1 LSWWG
6 KLVGGAFGFMLGG
19 PLGALLGVALG
30 HNFDKGL
37 KALPEGA
44 LPEDDGGFASGD
56 RERVQ
61 TAFFTATFAV
71 MGRVAKADGRVSP
84 EEIRMAEAVMAE
96 MSLDSARRKAAINL
110 FSQGKSN
117 DFDLDAVLE
126 QFRREC
132 HGRST
137 LIGMFVEIQLQAA
150 YADGRLDP
158 QEDRLLRHICARMGV
173 SELDYRRLERM
184 VRAQQGYAGAR
195 GTGSRAGGA
204 PRAPS
209 LQDAYA
215 VLGVS
220 KDASDAEVKRAYRR
234 LLSQHHPDKLV
245 SKGLPEEMM
254 KVAAQKTH
262 EIRQAYEQ
270 IREAR
275 GAR

>member
-1 LSWWG
+1 
-6 KLVGGAFGFMLGG
+6 MLGG

-30 HNFDKGL
+30 HNFDRGL
-37 KALPEGA
+37 KRLP
-44 LPEDDGGFASGD
+44 DDESFAAGD

-96 MSLDSARRKAAINL
+96 MALDAAMRKTAIRL
-110 FSQGKSN
+110 FGQGKSA

-150 YADGRLDP
+150 YADGRLDSA
-158 QEDRLLRHICARMGV
+158 EDALLRQICAHLGV

-184 VRAQQGYAGAR
+184 VRAERGFAGR
-195 GTGSRAGGA
+195 GGRRAGG
-204 PRAPS
+204 RAEPARPS
-209 LQDAYA
+209 LDAAYA
-215 VLGVS
+215 ILGVS
-220 KDASDAEVKRAYRR
+220 ASASDAEVKRAYRR

-254 KVAAQKTH
+254 KMATQKTH
-262 EIRQAYEQ
+262 EIRQAYERV
-270 IREAR
+270 REAR
-275 GAR
+275 AT

>member
-1 LSWWG
+1 MSWWG

-37 KALPEGA
+37 KALPHAE
-44 LPEDDGGFASGD
+44 GFASGD

-61 TAFFTATFAV
+61 LAFFTATFAV

-84 EEIRMAEAVMAE
+84 EEIRMAEAVMTE
-96 MSLDSARRKAAINL
+96 MALDEPRRKAAINL
-110 FSQGKSN
+110 FNEGKSPG
-117 DFDLDAVLE
+117 FDLDGVLE

-137 LIGMFVEIQLQAA
+137 LIGMFIEIQLQAA
-150 YADGRLDP
+150 YADGSLDP
-158 QEDRLLRHICARMGV
+158 QEDRLLRDICKRLGV

-184 VRAQQGYAGAR
+184 VRAQRGASAGA
-195 GTGSRAGGA
+195 GGSSGSR
-204 PRAPS
+204 PRAT
-209 LQDAYA
+209 LDDAYA
-215 VLGVS
+215 VIGVTPE
-220 KDASDAEVKRAYRR
+220 ASDAEVKRAYRR

-254 KVAAQKTH
+254 KVATAKTR
-262 EIRQAYEQ
+262 EIRQAYER

-275 GAR
+275 GS